1 MKFYAV
7 HGLAET
13 WTSRRL
19 WMGWLA
25 WCWCCWR
32 PSRTPTVM
40 ACACA
45 PLAPVAQI
53 ALQCNNIAA
62 VAPGRRGRRGRG
74 DFISIEMLTGQKMLL
89 HFASPSSEAEWNAAE
104 GVLATTFSV
113 MCLLQCKCGKTG
125 KTNIRSVI
133 RSSLPHSP
141 SLGSICR
148 ERCHEKKC
156 RRSFSTMRPE
166 SQR

>member
-1 MKFYAV
+1 
-7 HGLAET
+7 
-13 WTSRRL
+13 
-19 WMGWLA
+19 MGWLA
-25 WCWCCWR
+25 WCCWR

-53 ALQCNNIAA
+53 ALQQHSRCGSGQA
-62 VAPGRRGRRGRG
+62 VGRRGRG

-89 HFASPSSEAEWNAAE
+89 HFASPSSSSEAEWNAAE

-113 MCLLQCKCGKTG
+113 MCLLQCKSGKTG

-156 RRSFSTMRPE
+156 RRSFATMRPE